1 MLYILEVG
9 VLLGHNMPSPLG
21 GVAHRFK
28 GCVDIDDNLQ

>member
-9 VLLGHNMPSPLG
+9 VLLGHDMPSPLG

-28 GCVDIDDNLQ
+28 DQ